1 MVDAPGAPPE
11 GARSVRARGLPVART
26 LLLTAAASWFVIL
39 ALPST
44 SGDPTL
50 GLLDL
55 LHGLAFGLALLA
67 AAQLDWQGIF
77 GIG

>member
-1 MVDAPGAPPE
+1 MVDAPGAPPG
-11 GARSVRARGLPVART
+11 GARSERARRLPVART

-39 ALPST
+39 ALPAS

-55 LHGLAFGLALLA
+55 VHGLARGLALLA
-67 AAQLDWQGIF
+67 AAQLDWHGIF

>member
-1 MVDAPGAPPE
+1 MVNAPGAPPE
-11 GARSVRARGLPVART
+11 AARSERARGLPIART
-26 LLLTAAASWFVIL
+26 VLLAAAASWFVIL
-39 ALPST
+39 ALPAS

-55 LHGLAFGLALLA
+55 IHGLAFGLALLA
-67 AAQLDWQGIF
+67 AAQLDWHGIF